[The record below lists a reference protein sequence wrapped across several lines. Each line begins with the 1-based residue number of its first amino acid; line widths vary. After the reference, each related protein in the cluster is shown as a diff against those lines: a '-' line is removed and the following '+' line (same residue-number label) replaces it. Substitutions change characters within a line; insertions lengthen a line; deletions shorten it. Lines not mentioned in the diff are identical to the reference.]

1 MIPAHRRAGRQA
13 QVTAAESVILRNGR
27 GSGYVQHV
35 ELAEVG
41 VNEPSVLEH
50 LPHVLH
56 HLQVELAGLGLRQ
69 RGVLK
74 EGGGPTEPT
83 RGASVR
89 GHHGQSCQSV
99 V

>member
-1 MIPAHRRAGRQA
+1 MEG
-13 QVTAAESVILRNGR
+13 GW
-27 GSGYVQHV
+27 GSGYIQHV

-69 RGVLK
+69 RGVL
-74 EGGGPTEPT
+74 
-83 RGASVR
+83 
-89 GHHGQSCQSV
+89 
-99 V
+99 